1 MDLIAST
8 QQSSTESFKMWKHT
22 EGLENRGVG
31 EKCAAPVGREKVFA
45 RRAEIVVALFLLYT
59 RECVFIALDCAV
71 SQSIV
76 VGNE

>member
-1 MDLIAST
+1 
-8 QQSSTESFKMWKHT
+8 
-22 EGLENRGVG
+22 LENRGVG